1 MPTKQGYKQIKR
13 VGLIAYT
20 KRKPAD
26 DWTNSHMTDTRD
38 DEGAA
43 ICPTTEKQVDKSR
56 RSATRMPYPILDPS
70 RRNPALAPRCAL
82 AVMAKAP
89 RPGKVKTRLSPPL
102 TIEQAAALNIC
113 FLKDSA
119 NNITEVAAT
128 GGASGLVCYTPVGDE
143 SLFDSLLPDGFAL
156 IVQRGDGFGER
167 LLAAAADI
175 LACGFG
181 AVCLINSDSPTLP
194 ANALRQA
201 VEELNRP
208 GDRIVLGGSSDG
220 GYYLIGLKAP
230 HSEPFAGI
238 HWSTSTVYAET
249 VAAIAHTGIELVELP
264 AWYDVD
270 DGETLKLLQDELLR
284 SILPPFASVPGYPAS
299 YSRSFLL
306 EAAGVSK

>member
-1 MPTKQGYKQIKR
+1 
-13 VGLIAYT
+13 
-20 KRKPAD
+20 
-26 DWTNSHMTDTRD
+26 
-38 DEGAA
+38 
-43 ICPTTEKQVDKSR
+43 
-56 RSATRMPYPILDPS
+56 MPYPILDPAS
-70 RRNPALAPRCAL
+70 PDPELESKCAL

-113 FLKDSA
+113 FLRDTA
-119 NNITEVAAT
+119 RNIADVAAASE
-128 GGASGLVCYTPVGDE
+128 ASGLVSYTPVGDE
-143 SLFDSLLPDGFAL
+143 GLFDGLLPVGFTLVA
-156 IVQRGDGFGER
+156 QRGDSFGER
-167 LLAAAADI
+167 LQAAVEDI

-194 ANALRQA
+194 ANALRHA

-208 GDRIVLGGSSDG
+208 GDRIVLGGASDG

-230 HSEPFAGI
+230 HSEPFANI

-249 VAAIAHTGIELVELP
+249 VAAIAHAGIELVELP
-264 AWYDVD
+264 VWYDVD

-284 SILPPFASVPGYPAS
+284 SIPPPFANVSGYSAS

-306 EAAGVSK
+306 EAVGGSK